1 METIDE
7 IADEFAEM
15 KRKAREQLD
24 GLWEDV
30 EQDLIHMKK
39 ILAVSLDKNVAEG
52 FDKFCYDQRI
62 KNRSRLVQSL
72 IEKHMREN
80 FIPSQQ

>member
-1 METIDE
+1 
-7 IADEFAEM
+7 
-15 KRKAREQLD
+15 
-24 GLWEDV
+24 
-30 EQDLIHMKK
+30 MKK

-80 FIPSQQ
+80 FIPKQ